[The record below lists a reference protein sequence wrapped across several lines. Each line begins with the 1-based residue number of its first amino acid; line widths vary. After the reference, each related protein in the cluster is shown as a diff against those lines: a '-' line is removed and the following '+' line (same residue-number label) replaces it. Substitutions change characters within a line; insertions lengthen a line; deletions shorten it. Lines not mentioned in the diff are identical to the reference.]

1 MKTLWQIF
9 AVARTEFRFGL
20 RRGGPV
26 VTTVLIGLVFGAAIL
41 LNPLANLSMAK
52 DDLNQFL
59 QNKTA
64 IEKWTA
70 KGYTMDIFRQQA
82 VGMMAE
88 TTVLMVSPVWFT
100 LLLTSFLL
108 LPAATAAS
116 LPADRS
122 FGVAELLHSTPIS
135 GGSYLAGKI
144 LGVGVTV
151 ALIGLIPLGLFFVV
165 LEWAFLDAFQ
175 VGIPMD
181 VVVFFLKFA
190 LLDGLPILIW
200 GLAIGILA
208 GSVFHSRL
216 AAVFP
221 GLVAGILSIFFWL
234 AAFSS
239 PALPFMQLD
248 VAAYYLLQNYHSV
261 ALANFAKVT
270 GFPSLPLFGESAPVI
285 GIGRVILMYLIVT
298 FTLIILSGLV
308 RLWLKW
314 KENF

>member
-26 VTTVLIGLVFGAAIL
+26 VITVLIGLIFGAAIL
-41 LNPLANLSMAK
+41 LNPLANLSTAR

-59 QNKTA
+59 QNKTV

-88 TTVLMVSPVWFT
+88 TTVLMVSPAWFT

-151 ALIGLIPLGLFFVV
+151 ALIGLIPLVLFFVV

-208 GSVFHSRL
+208 GCVFRSRL

-221 GLVAGILSIFFWL
+221 GLVAGFLSIFFWL
-234 AAFSS
+234 AALSVPS
-239 PALPFMQLD
+239 MQLD
-248 VAAYYLLQNYHSV
+248 AA
-261 ALANFAKVT
+261 A
-270 GFPSLPLFGESAPVI
+270 
-285 GIGRVILMYLIVT
+285 
-298 FTLIILSGLV
+298 
-308 RLWLKW
+308 
-314 KENF
+314 

>member
-26 VTTVLIGLVFGAAIL
+26 VTTILIGLVFGAAIL

-59 QNKTA
+59 QNTTV

-88 TTVLMVSPVWFT
+88 TTVFMVYPAWFT

-144 LGVGVTV
+144 LGVGLTV
-151 ALIGLIPLGLFFVV
+151 ALIGLLPLGLFFGV

-175 VGIPMD
+175 VWVPMD
-181 VVVFFLKFA
+181 VVVFFLKFTI
-190 LLDGLPILIW
+190 LDALPILGW
-200 GLAIGILA
+200 GLTIGILA
-208 GSVFHSRL
+208 GGVFRSRL

-221 GLVAGILSIFFWL
+221 GLVAGFLSIFFWL
-234 AAFSS
+234 AALSVPS
-239 PALPFMQLD
+239 MQLD
-248 VAAYYLLQNYHSV
+248 AAAYYLLQNYHSA
-261 ALANFAKVT
+261 ALNLIDKAT
-270 GFPSLPLFGESAPVI
+270 GSTPPPLFGAEAPII
-285 GIGRVILMYLIVT
+285 GIGRVIVMYLIIAVT
-298 FTLIILSGLV
+298 LFILAGLT

>member
-1 MKTLWQIF
+1 MKTFWQIF

-26 VTTVLIGLVFGAAIL
+26 VTTILIGLVFGAAIL

-52 DDLNQFL
+52 DDLNHIL
-59 QNKTA
+59 QNTTV

-70 KGYTMDIFRQQA
+70 KGYTVDIFRQQA

-88 TTVLMVSPVWFT
+88 ATVFLVSPAWFT

-108 LPAATAAS
+108 LPAATATS

-144 LGVGVTV
+144 LGVGLTV
-151 ALIGLIPLGLFFVV
+151 ALIGLIPLGLFFGV
-165 LEWAFLDAFQ
+165 LEWAFLYTFR

-181 VVVFFLKFA
+181 VVGFFLKFA
-190 LLDGLPILIW
+190 LLDGLPILGW
-200 GLAIGILA
+200 GLTIGILA
-208 GSVFHSRL
+208 GSVFRSRA

-234 AAFSS
+234 AALSVPS
-239 PALPFMQLD
+239 VQLD
-248 VAAYYLLQNYHSV
+248 AAAYFLVQNYHSA
-261 ALANFAKVT
+261 ALDIVDKAIGST
-270 GFPSLPLFGESAPVI
+270 PPPLFGVDAPII
-285 GIGRVILMYLIVT
+285 GIGRVIMMYLVIAVT
-298 FTLIILSGLV
+298 LFILAGLA

>member
-26 VTTVLIGLVFGAAIL
+26 VTTILIGLVFGATIL

-52 DDLNQFL
+52 DDLNQIL
-59 QNKTA
+59 QNTIV

-88 TTVLMVSPVWFT
+88 TTVFMVYPAWFT

-144 LGVGVTV
+144 LGVGLTV
-151 ALIGLIPLGLFFVV
+151 ALIGLIPLGLFFIV
-165 LEWAFLDAFQ
+165 LEWAFLDAFR
-175 VGIPMD
+175 VGVPMD
-181 VVVFFLKFA
+181 VFVFFLKFA
-190 LLDGLPILIW
+190 LLDGLPILGW
-200 GLAIGILA
+200 GLTIGILA
-208 GSVFHSRL
+208 GGVFHSRL

-221 GLVAGILSIFFWL
+221 GLVAGFLSIFFWL
-234 AAFSS
+234 AVLSVPS
-239 PALPFMQLD
+239 MQLD
-248 VAAYYLLQNYHSV
+248 AAAYYLLQNYHSA
-261 ALANFAKVT
+261 ALNSIEKAT
-270 GFPSLPLFGESAPVI
+270 GSTPPPLFGAEAPLV
-285 GIGRVILMYLIVT
+285 GIGRVIVMYLIIAVT
-298 FTLIILSGLV
+298 LFILSGLT

>member
-1 MKTLWQIF
+1 M
-9 AVARTEFRFGL
+9 
-20 RRGGPV
+20 
-26 VTTVLIGLVFGAAIL
+26 VTTVLIGLIFGAAIL
-41 LNPLANLSMAK
+41 INPLANLSYSK
-52 DDLNQFL
+52 DELNNIL
-59 QNKTA
+59 QNTSV

-70 KGYTMDIFRQQA
+70 KGYSVDIFRQQA

-88 TTVLMVSPVWFT
+88 TTVILVSPAWFT

-144 LGVGVTV
+144 LGVGLMV
-151 ALIGLIPLGLFFVV
+151 ALIGLIPLGLFFGV
-165 LEWAFLDAFQ
+165 LEWAFLDAFR
-175 VGIPMD
+175 VGVPVD
-181 VVVFFLKFA
+181 VISFFVKFA
-190 LLDGLPILIW
+190 LMDGLPVLGW
-200 GLAIGILA
+200 GLTIGILA
-208 GSVFHSRL
+208 GSVFRSRL

-234 AAFSS
+234 AALSVPS
-239 PALPFMQLD
+239 VQLD
-248 VAAYYLLQNYHSV
+248 AATYFLLQNYHSA
-261 ALANFAKVT
+261 ALDIMDKAT
-270 GFPSLPLFGESAPVI
+270 GSTPPPLFGAEAPII
-285 GIGRVILMYLIVT
+285 GIGRVIMMYLVIAVT
-298 FTLIILSGLV
+298 LFILAGLA

>member
-1 MKTLWQIF
+1 MKIFWQIL
-9 AVARTEFRFGL
+9 AIARTEFRFGL

-26 VTTVLIGLVFGAAIL
+26 VTTILIGLVFAAAIL

-52 DDLNQFL
+52 DDLNHLL
-59 QNKTA
+59 QNPTV
-64 IEKWTA
+64 IEKWTE
-70 KGYTMDIFRQQA
+70 KGYTVDIFRQQA

-88 TTVLMVSPVWFT
+88 TTVFLVSPAWFT

-122 FGVAELLHSTPIS
+122 FGVAELLHSTPIG
-135 GGSYLAGKI
+135 GGSYLSGKI
-144 LGVGVTV
+144 LGVGLTV
-151 ALIGLIPLGLFFVV
+151 ALIGLIPLGLFFGV
-165 LEWAFLDAFQ
+165 LEWAFLDTFR

-190 LLDGLPILIW
+190 LLDGLPVLGW
-200 GLAIGILA
+200 GLTIGILA
-208 GSVFHSRL
+208 GSVFRSRA

-234 AAFSS
+234 AALSVPS
-239 PALPFMQLD
+239 MQLD
-248 VAAYYLLQNYHSV
+248 AASYYLLQNYHSV
-261 ALANFAKVT
+261 ALDIMAKAT
-270 GFPSLPLFGESAPVI
+270 GSTPPRLFGVEAPII
-285 GIGRVILMYLIVT
+285 GIGRVIVMYLIIAVT
-298 FTLIILSGLV
+298 LFCLAYLA

>member
-1 MKTLWQIF
+1 MKTFWQIY
-9 AVARTEFRFGL
+9 AVALTEFRFGL

-26 VTTVLIGLVFGAAIL
+26 VTTVLIGLIFGAAIL
-41 LNPLANLSMAK
+41 INPLANLSYSK
-52 DDLNQFL
+52 DELNNIL
-59 QNKTA
+59 QNTSV

-70 KGYTMDIFRQQA
+70 KGYSVDIFRQQA

-88 TTVLMVSPVWFT
+88 TTVILVSPAWFT

-144 LGVGVTV
+144 LGVGLMV
-151 ALIGLIPLGLFFVV
+151 ALIGLIPLGLFFGV
-165 LEWAFLDAFQ
+165 LEWAFLDAFR
-175 VGIPMD
+175 VGVPVD
-181 VVVFFLKFA
+181 VISFFVKFA
-190 LLDGLPILIW
+190 LMDGLPVLGW
-200 GLAIGILA
+200 GLTIGILA
-208 GSVFHSRL
+208 GSVFRSRL

-234 AAFSS
+234 AALSVPS
-239 PALPFMQLD
+239 VQLD
-248 VAAYYLLQNYHSV
+248 AATYFLLQNYHSA
-261 ALANFAKVT
+261 ALDIMDKAT
-270 GFPSLPLFGESAPVI
+270 GSTPPPLFGAEAPII
-285 GIGRVILMYLIVT
+285 GIGRVIMMYLVIAVT
-298 FTLIILSGLV
+298 LFILAGLA

>member
-1 MKTLWQIF
+1 
-9 AVARTEFRFGL
+9 
-20 RRGGPV
+20 V
-26 VTTVLIGLVFGAAIL
+26 VTTVLIGLIFGAAIL
-41 LNPLANLSMAK
+41 INPLANLSYSK
-52 DDLNQFL
+52 DELNNIL
-59 QNKTA
+59 QNTSV

-70 KGYTMDIFRQQA
+70 KGYSVDIFRQQA

-88 TTVLMVSPVWFT
+88 TTVILVSPAWFT

-144 LGVGVTV
+144 LGVGLMV
-151 ALIGLIPLGLFFVV
+151 ALIGLIPLGLFFGV
-165 LEWAFLDAFQ
+165 LEWAFLDAFR
-175 VGIPMD
+175 VGVPVD
-181 VVVFFLKFA
+181 VISFFVKFA
-190 LLDGLPILIW
+190 LMDGLPVLGW
-200 GLAIGILA
+200 GLTIGILA
-208 GSVFHSRL
+208 GSVFRSRL

-234 AAFSS
+234 AALSVPS
-239 PALPFMQLD
+239 VQLD
-248 VAAYYLLQNYHSV
+248 AATYFLLQNYHSA
-261 ALANFAKVT
+261 ALDIMDKAT
-270 GFPSLPLFGESAPVI
+270 GSTPPPLFGAEAPII
-285 GIGRVILMYLIVT
+285 GIGRVIMMYLVIAVT
-298 FTLIILSGLV
+298 LFILAGLA